1 MRRVLAGICVVL
13 AGCMAGD
20 GGAGARAAT
29 LDGVTLRPFA
39 HAGTT
44 YAVGHG
50 RAVPV
55 YMMAERAGQD
65 AGDPA
70 MVWVETDSGQRRPG
84 VVLAGPTDFATAE
97 AVARAW
103 CTARGRRARAEATG
117 THYVPGSN
125 EWWFPDLC

>member
-1 MRRVLAGICVVL
+1 
-13 AGCMAGD
+13 MAGD
-20 GGAGARAAT
+20 GGAQAT
-29 LDGVTLRPFA
+29 LDGVTLRPFV
-39 HAGTT
+39 HEGTT
-44 YAVGHG
+44 YAIGYG
-50 RAVPV
+50 RKVPV
-55 YMMAERAGQD
+55 YMMMEMAGSE
-65 AGDPA
+65 AGDP
-70 MVWVETDSGQRRPG
+70 MMIWVDSDTGARRPG